1 MPPVLYHLGKFPP
14 TSLDWEQL
22 VPFIGAA
29 NVALGRYDGLLS
41 AIPNAAVLL
50 SPLTAQEAVLSSRI
64 EGTQATMGEVLE
76 LELGDVPEG
85 MTPQRRDDA
94 EEVLNYR
101 RAMRALTAE
110 LTYRPLS
117 QHLLRQAHSE
127 LMVGVRGRDK
137 APGSYRRKQNWIGP
151 DKSTIETASFV
162 PIPQASLQHGMDSWE
177 EFVLRRDVQD
187 PLVQLALTH
196 VEFEALHPFEDG
208 NGRLGRM
215 LIPLLLHSKGLIGG
229 PHFYISAYFEEHRD
243 QYYARLRAVS
253 EYDDWTGW
261 CAFFLTALRTQAAEN
276 EAKAR
281 GILALY
287 DNVKTRVLDGTRSP
301 HSIRAVDFLFQAP
314 IFKGPELMTRAN
326 IPKTTASRLVGDL
339 EEMKILRV
347 IREGSGRRPSIY
359 VFGELMNIA
368 EGRRVF

>member
-1 MPPVLYHLGKFPP
+1 MFPP
-14 TSLDWEQL
+14 ATLDWERL
-22 VPFIGAA
+22 VPAIGSANAA
-29 NVALGRYDGLLS
+29 LARYDGLLS

-64 EGTQATMGEVLE
+64 EGTHATMGEVLE

-85 MTPQRRDDA
+85 MSRERRDDA

-110 LTYRPLS
+110 LLHRPIS
-117 QHLLRQAHSE
+117 QHLLRQAHAE

-137 APGSYRRKQNWIGP
+137 APGSYRRQQNWIGP

-162 PIPQASLQHGMDSWE
+162 PIPQPALQQGMDAWE
-177 EFVLRRDVQD
+177 QFVLRSDLPD

-243 QYYARLRAVS
+243 AYYDRLRAVS
-253 EYDDWTGW
+253 AVDDWTGW
-261 CAFFLTALRTQAAEN
+261 CEFFLTALRVQAGEN
-276 EAKAR
+276 ELKAR

-287 DNVKTRVLDGTRSP
+287 DRVKSRVLDGTRSP
-301 HSIRAVDFLFQAP
+301 HSIRAVDFLFQVP
-314 IFKGPELMTRAN
+314 IFKGPDLMARAS
-326 IPKTTASRLVGDL
+326 IPKTTAGRLLIDL
-339 EEMKILRV
+339 QTMGVLRV
-347 IREGSGRRPSIY
+347 LREGAGRRPSIY
-359 VFGELMNIA
+359 VFSELMNIA
-368 EGRRVF
+368 EGRDVF